1 MYLHTYSLSFK
12 LFRSINQ
19 WYLHSLTSWWI
30 IRRRLLFFPSP
41 LPLSPSLSFLSDGI
55 HFPAETCRF
64 TRSPHTR
71 FPRISVNDGK
81 VDWLRLVFPLF
92 FNFFFFV
99 NFGFER
105 FGKTAIWLSA
115 SLSNFE
121 TKGLLDTRLIRVL
134 RITKDYQFKLFK
146 LKMTNCY
153 LRF

>member
-12 LFRSINQ
+12 LFRSIDQ

-81 VDWLRLVFPLF
+81 VDWRLRLVFPLF
-92 FNFFFFV
+92 FNFFFC
-99 NFGFER
+99 ELR
-105 FGKTAIWLSA
+105 FRKVWKDGDMIKRVSLQFRNEGSPGHAI
-115 SLSNFE
+115 
-121 TKGLLDTRLIRVL
+121 DTRAFYELPK
-134 RITKDYQFKLFK
+134 ITNL
-146 LKMTNCY
+146 NC
-153 LRF
+153 LN